1 MALSSF
7 LPWASVQT
15 LLFTMNRN
23 AFQLGQGRSFSA
35 TGAVLLLL
43 GIVTALIGITCLT
56 GSAMPRFLQRSPIV
70 TGAAALLVAASNGPA
85 IQNWAK
91 TVGAAASVG
100 FGVWV
105 AVLAG
110 LTALAGGIVLR
121 PRPVKNVSNPIPP
134 FPPL

>member
-1 MALSSF
+1 M
-7 LPWASVQT
+7 
-15 LLFTMNRN
+15 
-23 AFQLGQGRSFSA
+23 RSQNS
-35 TGAVLLLL
+35 
-43 GIVTALIGITCLT
+43 IVKGLWHGH
-56 GSAMPRFLQRSPIV
+56 GRSPIV

-121 PRPVKNVSNPIPP
+121 PRPVTNVSNPIRPL
-134 FPPL
+134 PPL